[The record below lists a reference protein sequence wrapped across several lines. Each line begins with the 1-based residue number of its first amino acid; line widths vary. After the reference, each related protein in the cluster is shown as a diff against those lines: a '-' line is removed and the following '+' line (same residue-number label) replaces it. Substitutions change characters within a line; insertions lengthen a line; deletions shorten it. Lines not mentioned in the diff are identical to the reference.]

1 MTRTSETRRTSMKTL
16 PTIAATLLSL
26 CTLGAAQSVEID
38 KRLPKYEPTRGV
50 AGSIKSVSSDTMNN
64 LMTLWGEAFLG
75 SYPNVSLE
83 VEGKGSSTAPPALIA
98 GSSTFGPMSRE
109 MKGEEVDAFQKVFGY
124 APTAL
129 PTGIDMLAV
138 YVHKDNPIGRTGLTL
153 QQVDAIFSKTRNGGY
168 ASDIKTWGDLGL
180 TGEWADKPISIYGRN
195 SASGTYG
202 YFKKKALF
210 KGDYKDSVKERPG
223 SAAVVQGV
231 ASDKYAIGYSGI
243 GYKTAD
249 VLAVPLAIEE
259 GADMIEAAAKNA
271 YTGEYPLARFL
282 WMYVNAKPGK
292 PLDPLRAEFIKLVFS
307 STGQA
312 GVVEDGYFP
321 ITAEIAKRALDSV
334 GLTVP
339 KLDENLKRT
348 PAGE

>member
-1 MTRTSETRRTSMKTL
+1 MATL
-16 PTIAATLLSL
+16 KAGSRLKSGVCDTQVMVIAAPA
-26 CTLGAAQSVEID
+26 GD
-38 KRLPKYEPTRGV
+38 V
-50 AGSIKSVSSDTMNN
+50 A
-64 LMTLWGEAFLG
+64 
-75 SYPNVSLE
+75 
-83 VEGKGSSTAPPALIA
+83 
-98 GSSTFGPMSRE
+98 
-109 MKGEEVDAFQKVFGY
+109 
-124 APTAL
+124 
-129 PTGIDMLAV
+129 
-138 YVHKDNPIGRTGLTL
+138 LTC
-153 QQVDAIFSKTRNGGY
+153 G
-168 ASDIKTWGDLGL
+168 
-180 TGEWADKPISIYGRN
+180 
-195 SASGTYG
+195 
-202 YFKKKALF
+202 
-210 KGDYKDSVKERPG
+210 
-223 SAAVVQGV
+223 
-231 ASDKYAIGYSGI
+231 
-243 GYKTAD
+243 
-249 VLAVPLAIEE
+249 